1 MKISIIAGS
10 LHTNA
15 EQAWQHMRQA
25 VLASPAADFIVLP
38 ARFLGEAE
46 SSDAALLARVQEGLA
61 ELAREKRCYIVGG
74 SLLAADGTQEVTWLF
89 DRHGALAHTQRIP
102 LDPQQRRADQAFPV
116 IETDCGRIGILNGDD
131 IWVLESSRILSL
143 QGAEVLFVPS
153 RLSSRNVESK
163 IASLW
168 GLSTLSCV
176 AIVFAGGPHADGQAH
191 ASVILPS
198 GVLAASEQADG
209 APLLA
214 EIAPGQ
220 MAKLRDADLTFA
232 NTLWFGLWSRRKQ
245 LYGPLLQAAA
255 PAERAHA

>member
-10 LHTNA
+10 AHTDA
-15 EQAWQHMRQA
+15 RQAWQQTREAM
-25 VLASPAADFIVLP
+25 LASPVADFIVLP
-38 ARFLGEAE
+38 SRFLGEAGGA
-46 SSDAALLARVQEGLA
+46 DAALQARVQEELA
-61 ELAREKRCYIVGG
+61 ELARERHCYIVGG
-74 SLLAADGTQEVTWLF
+74 SLLSADGKQELTWLF
-89 DRHGALAHTQRIP
+89 DRQGALAHTRRVP
-102 LDPQQRRADQAFPV
+102 LDRQQPREADAFPV

-143 QGAEVLFVPS
+143 KGAEVLFVPS
-153 RLSSRNVESK
+153 LLSRRNAESK

-168 GLSTLSCV
+168 GLATLSCV

-255 PAERAHA
+255 PAEGSHA